1 MIYLD
6 NAATTLIKPETVYSA
21 VLNAMKCAANAGRG
35 GYSEASAAMNMIYDT
50 RCRAAELFG
59 IDNPERIVFTQNATH
74 SLNTA
79 IKGVLKYGS
88 HAVITSME
96 HNSVLRPVFSLARKK
111 MITYSV
117 APADRYGCVAAESIV
132 NELKPSTALIVV
144 THASNVCGTVNDI
157 YDIRRKTGD
166 IPLLIDASQSAGLVK
181 IDMKR
186 LKKTLL
192 AFPGHKGL
200 YGPQGTGGLYIP
212 EDMEVSTLTEGG
224 TGSVSESPM
233 QPQFLPDRF
242 ESGTLNTPGIAGL
255 GMGIKY
261 VSENFDEISEHEK
274 KLTAILIE
282 GIKKLS
288 GARLLGYDSTEGRVG
303 VVSAVFFDRD
313 CVELAN
319 ALGESFGVAVR
330 GGLHCSPLAHKT
342 LGTTLSGAL
351 RFSAGAFNTEDEA
364 EKAVYYLK
372 KIAE

>member
-1 MIYLD
+1 MIYFD
-6 NAATTLIKPETVYSA
+6 NAATTLIKPETVYST
-21 VLNAMKCAANAGRG
+21 VLNAMRCAANAGRG
-35 GYSEASAAMNMIYDT
+35 GYSEASAAMNLVYDA
-50 RCRAAELFG
+50 RRRAAELFG

-74 SLNTA
+74 SLNIA

-117 APADRYGCVAAESIV
+117 ALADRYGCVAADAIV

-157 YDIRRKTGD
+157 YNIRRKTGD
-166 IPLLIDASQSAGLVK
+166 IPMLIDASQSAGLVK

-186 LKKTLL
+186 LKNTLL

-212 EDMEVSTLTEGG
+212 EDIEVSPLTEGG
-224 TGSVSESPM
+224 TGSLSESPM
-233 QPQFLPDRF
+233 QPPFLPDRF

-261 VSENFDEISEHEK
+261 VSENFDRIQETEK
-274 KLTAILIE
+274 NITEILIY
-282 GIKKLS
+282 GIKRIK
-288 GARLLGYDSTEGRVG
+288 GARLLGYDSVEGRVG
-303 VVSAVFFDRD
+303 VVSAAFERRD

-319 ALGESFGVAVR
+319 SLDEDFGVAVR

-342 LGTTLSGAL
+342 LGTSMSGAL
-351 RFSAGAFNTEDEA
+351 RFSVGAFNTGEEA
-364 EKAVYYLK
+364 EKAVHYLK

>member
-6 NAATTLIKPETVYSA
+6 NAATTLIKPESVYSA
-21 VLNAMKCAANAGRG
+21 VLNAMRCAANAGRG
-35 GYSEASAAMNMIYDT
+35 GYSEASAAMNLVYDA
-50 RCRAAELFG
+50 RRRAAELFG

-74 SLNTA
+74 SLNIA

-117 APADRYGCVAAESIV
+117 ALADRYGCVPADAIV

-157 YDIRRKTGD
+157 YNIRRKTGD
-166 IPLLIDASQSAGLVK
+166 IPMLIDASQSAGLVK

-186 LKKTLL
+186 LKNTLL

-212 EDMEVSTLTEGG
+212 EDIEISPLTEGG

-233 QPQFLPDRF
+233 QPPFLPDRF

-261 VSENFDEISEHEK
+261 VSENFDRIQETEK
-274 KLTAILIE
+274 SITEILIY
-282 GIKKLS
+282 GIKRIK
-288 GARLLGYDSTEGRVG
+288 GARLLGYDSAEGRVG
-303 VVSAVFFDRD
+303 VVSAAFGKRD

-319 ALGESFGVAVR
+319 SLGEDFGVAVR

-342 LGTTLSGAL
+342 LGTSMSGAL
-351 RFSAGAFNTEDEA
+351 RFSVGAFNTGEEA
-364 EKAVYYLK
+364 EKAVHYLK